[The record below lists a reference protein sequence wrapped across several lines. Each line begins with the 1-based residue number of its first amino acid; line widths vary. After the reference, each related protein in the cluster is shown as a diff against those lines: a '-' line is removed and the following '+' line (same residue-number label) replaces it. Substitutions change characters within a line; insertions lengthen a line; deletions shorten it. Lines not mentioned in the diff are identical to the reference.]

1 MWATPAHASTG
12 EAVNP
17 WVALAYLVSGVFF
30 ILALR
35 GLSSPATSRTG
46 NRFGMIGMA
55 VAVVTTL
62 VTHFP
67 WIRPDAAKCAQ
78 IRNVSS
84 DGSTFAFDGPGPCGY
99 MSYPDWFSAGEI
111 LIAIVI
117 GAIIGITI
125 ARRIAMTA
133 MPELV
138 AAFHSLV
145 GLAAV
150 LVGWAAYL
158 NPGAFGLLVDGGIGA
173 VSKVEMG
180 LGIAIGAITFSGSVI
195 AFAKLSGRMSGSP
208 ILLPARHVI
217 NLGTLAA
224 IIVLTALFAMAGP
237 AETMPLIV
245 ALTVLAFLIGFL
257 LIIPIGGA
265 DMPVV
270 VSMLNSY
277 SGWAAAAMGFTLG
290 NTAMIITGA
299 LVGSSGAI
307 LSYIMCR
314 AMNRSFISVIAGGFG
329 ADAGAGGGEAKEQ
342 RPYKQG
348 SAADAAFM
356 LEQAEKVI
364 IIPGYGMAVAQA
376 QHALREMADILEE
389 KGVEVKYAIHPV
401 AGRMPGHMNVLLA
414 EAQVP
419 YENVF
424 ELEDINSEFAQADV
438 AFIIGANDVVN
449 PAAKTDKS
457 SPIYGMPVFDVD
469 KAKQVFFIKR
479 SMGGVGYAGVDN
491 DVFYMDQTMMLLA
504 DAKKMVEEIVKALD

>member
-1 MWATPAHASTG
+1 MIYIT
-12 EAVNP
+12 
-17 WVALAYLVSGVFF
+17 
-30 ILALR
+30 ILA
-35 GLSSPATSRTG
+35 
-46 NRFGMIGMA
+46 FI
-55 VAVVTTL
+55 
-62 VTHFP
+62 
-67 WIRPDAAKCAQ
+67 
-78 IRNVSS
+78 
-84 DGSTFAFDGPGPCGY
+84 
-99 MSYPDWFSAGEI
+99 
-111 LIAIVI
+111 
-117 GAIIGITI
+117 
-125 ARRIAMTA
+125 
-133 MPELV
+133 
-138 AAFHSLV
+138 
-145 GLAAV
+145 
-150 LVGWAAYL
+150 
-158 NPGAFGLLVDGGIGA
+158 
-173 VSKVEMG
+173 
-180 LGIAIGAITFSGSVI
+180 
-195 AFAKLSGRMSGSP
+195 
-208 ILLPARHVI
+208 
-217 NLGTLAA
+217 
-224 IIVLTALFAMAGP
+224 
-237 AETMPLIV
+237 
-245 ALTVLAFLIGFL
+245 IGFL

-329 ADAGAGGGEAKEQ
+329 TDDSGGSSGEPREQ

-348 SAADAAFM
+348 SADDAAFM

-376 QHALREMADILEE
+376 QHILREMADTLKE

-414 EAQVP
+414 EANVP
-419 YENVF
+419 YDEVF
-424 ELEDINSEFAQADV
+424 KLEDINSEFAQADV

-457 SPIYGMPVFDVD
+457 SPIYGMPVFDVE

-491 DVFYMDQTMMLLA
+491 DVFYLDQTMMLLS
-504 DAKKMVEEIVKALD
+504 DGKKMVEEIVKALD

>member
-1 MWATPAHASTG
+1 MSFSILAGAADGVGATPAWAM
-12 EAVNP
+12 
-17 WVALAYLVSGVFF
+17 LAYLASGVFF

-35 GLSSPATSRTG
+35 GLSSPATSRAG
-46 NRFGMIGMA
+46 NRNGMIGMA
-55 VAVVTTL
+55 IALVTTL
-62 VTHFP
+62 VTHD
-67 WIRPDAAKCAQ
+67 IAN
-78 IRNVSS
+78 II
-84 DGSTFAFDGPGPCGY
+84 
-99 MSYPDWFSAGEI
+99 EI
-111 LIAIVI
+111 GIAIFL
-117 GAIIGITI
+117 GGIIGVTI
-125 ARRIAMTA
+125 ARKIAMTA

-138 AAFHSLV
+138 AGFHSLV
-145 GLAAV
+145 GMAAVVVGLAA
-150 LVGWAAYL
+150 WL
-158 NPGAFGLLVDGGIGA
+158 NPGAFGILDEAGQILM
-173 VSKVEMG
+173 VSRIELG

-195 AFAKLSGRMSGSP
+195 AFLKLSGRMSGSP

-217 NLGTLAA
+217 NLGTIVA
-224 IIVLTALFAMAGP
+224 IIGIIGFYAVSPDGGPGAGWP
-237 AETMPLIV
+237 IIAI
-245 ALTVLAFLIGFL
+245 TVLAFAIGFL

-329 ADAGAGGGEAKEQ
+329 ADDSAGAGGEPREQ

-348 SAADAAFM
+348 SADDAAFM

-376 QHALREMADILEE
+376 QHALREMADVLEE

-414 EAQVP
+414 EASVD
-419 YENVF
+419 YDKVF
-424 ELEDINSEFAQADV
+424 ELEDINSEFATADV

-491 DVFYMDQTMMLLA
+491 DVFYMNQTVMLLS